1 WVANFGDRDGIE
13 LSNVELGP
21 ITIAALYSWINQAPV
36 TGDYLAEH
44 PDLKKHKD
52 RYVNYLY
59 LTDPD
64 KAGEEDEADYRR
76 DWRLVALQAK
86 GNLDVVELSGVYA
99 MTYTEGDD
107 DDMAFNDYAVS
118 ASVTPIEGLKLEA
131 TFAGTN
137 YKGVAPRLSGSDD
150 IVLVDE
156 EGTGYKLSAELTT
169 IPDVTIGLSYWASD
183 DEFNPIY
190 AKLDDKEPVA
200 FPGWNKPNERKGF
213 EVTADTTQAGFD
225 LGATVKRTTDAN
237 DKNEA
242 TEYEIR
248 VSRDFNGI

>member
-1 WVANFGDRDGIE
+1 I
-13 LSNVELGP
+13 
-21 ITIAALYSWINQAPV
+21 
-36 TGDYLAEH
+36 
-44 PDLKKHKD
+44 
-52 RYVNYLY
+52 
-59 LTDPD
+59 
-64 KAGEEDEADYRR
+64 
-76 DWRLVALQAK
+76 
-86 GNLDVVELSGVYA
+86 
-99 MTYTEGDD
+99 
-107 DDMAFNDYAVS
+107 S

-137 YKGVAPRLSGSDD
+137 YKGVAPRLFGSDD

-183 DEFNPIY
+183 EEFNPIY
-190 AKLDDKEPVA
+190 AKLDDKKPVA
-200 FPGWNKPNERKGF
+200 FPGWDKPNERKGF
-213 EVTADTTQAGFD
+213 EVKADTTQAGFD

-248 VSRDFNGI
+248 VSRDFNGIKGSYKFEDGTDKNKKYLHTVTVETTVDTPIAQAVNIKGTVRLPEDDDLQYAADVT